1 MPAVVAV
8 TIPLNLQTIRLPSP
22 NPDKVDLLKVPRH
35 LWPHGQRIGLLY
47 HLTQRL
53 ICDVFTYWDDVIMLT
68 KIFSCQLLQMQ
79 YPIHNKIH
87 FSLQRAIDDAETEK
101 TATPI
106 DKYHIPHSICVVA
119 DRQRAQRIETR
130 VVRNLLK
137 ISKSNAKCQI
147 SNWLSHF
154 WCFVPEK

>member
-1 MPAVVAV
+1 
-8 TIPLNLQTIRLPSP
+8 
-22 NPDKVDLLKVPRH
+22 
-35 LWPHGQRIGLLY
+35 
-47 HLTQRL
+47 
-53 ICDVFTYWDDVIMLT
+53 
-68 KIFSCQLLQMQ
+68 MQ

-87 FSLQRAIDDAETEK
+87 FSLERAIDDAETEK

-154 WCFVPEK
+154 WCFVPEKWTCVYKHVIIFWEFIARTVMDRYSSLLYTQIAQCVSKPQSNYLLMEMLISQITAGTQSIETIFWITQKEHLACASK

>member
-1 MPAVVAV
+1 
-8 TIPLNLQTIRLPSP
+8 
-22 NPDKVDLLKVPRH
+22 
-35 LWPHGQRIGLLY
+35 
-47 HLTQRL
+47 
-53 ICDVFTYWDDVIMLT
+53 
-68 KIFSCQLLQMQ
+68 MQ

-87 FSLQRAIDDAETEK
+87 FSLERAIDDAETEK